1 MRVAAVCY
9 AALLALVWGCANSMM
24 YHPPHSY
31 ADGAQV
37 RKIATKSGR
46 KISAVY
52 LSKPEAEFT
61 ILFSHGN
68 AEDLG
73 TCEDYLL
80 EVHRRGY
87 NVLAYDYQGYG
98 TSEGKPTEKNTYEDI
113 TAAYEYLTREL
124 GAQPERVIV
133 LGRSIG
139 SGPTVWLA
147 TQRPVGGMILEGAF
161 TSIVRVGLG
170 AKILLFD
177 YYDNLA
183 RIDDVHCPVLMMHG
197 RQDRVIPFRHGQA
210 LFAKANEPKM
220 SLWVEGADHND
231 LIEAAGEAYW
241 AAIGGFIGKIQKRGI

>member
-1 MRVAAVCY
+1 MRVAAVGY
-9 AALLALVWGCANSMM
+9 AVVLALVWGCANSMM

-31 ADGAQV
+31 VDGAQV
-37 RKIATKSGR
+37 RKITTKSGR

-113 TAAYEYLTREL
+113 TAAYEYLTNESGVR
-124 GAQPERVIV
+124 PERVIV

-170 AKILLFD
+170 AKILPFD

-183 RIDDVHCPVLMMHG
+183 RIDDVHCPLLMIHG
-197 RQDRVIPFRHGQA
+197 RRDRVIPFKHGQT
-210 LFAKANEPKM
+210 LYEKANEPKM
-220 SLWVEGADHND
+220 SLWVEGANHND
-231 LIEAAGEAYW
+231 LIETAGGTYW
-241 AAIGGFIGKIQKRGI
+241 TAIGEFIGMIKEKGI

>member
-1 MRVAAVCY
+1 MRVTAVCY

-52 LSKPEAEFT
+52 LSNPEAEYT

-73 TCEDYLL
+73 TCVEYLQ
-80 EVHRRGY
+80 EVSKRGY
-87 NVLAYDYQGYG
+87 NVLAYDYAGYG
-98 TSEGKPTEKNTYEDI
+98 TSEGKPTEKDTYEDI
-113 TAAYEYLTREL
+113 SAAYEYLTGEARVR
-124 GAQPERVIV
+124 AERVIL

-170 AKILLFD
+170 AKILPFD

-183 RIDDVHCPVLMMHG
+183 RIGDVHCPVLMIHG
-197 RQDRVIPFRHGQA
+197 RQDRVIPFTHGQT
-210 LFAKANEPKM
+210 LFEKANKPKM

-231 LIEAAGEAYW
+231 LIETAGEAYW
-241 AAIGGFIGKIQKRGI
+241 KAIGEFLEGIKGEGI